1 MPNKSMVF
9 AEQRV
14 VIVVKELDKKA
25 NNQRSYYELK
35 SISVVMVL
43 VDMWRLLS

>member
-9 AEQRV
+9 AEQGV
-14 VIVVKELDKKA
+14 VIVVKESDEKA
-25 NNQRSYYELK
+25 NSQRSYYELK

-43 VDMWRLLS
+43 VDIRLLS

>member
-14 VIVVKELDKKA
+14 LIVVKESHKKV